1 MQKYSSQ
8 LKKSAKEQIQT
19 WLESQ
24 HCGIVYTSNENYS
37 LSIFVS
43 NGSLIFFVFTYLIL
57 DISPILI
64 RKMDPE
70 MMKLIEE
77 YNSGFANKQPGR

>member
-1 MQKYSSQ
+1 MHNFKLVFKAIITITIFFIALSYFV
-8 LKKSAKEQIQT
+8 I
-19 WLESQ
+19 WL
-24 HCGIVYTSNENYS
+24 YS

-43 NGSLIFFVFTYLIL
+43 IGSLIFFVFTYLIL